1 MTSVTACRQNGCC
14 TCVIAVWTVF
24 RQTLKP
30 LVTSV
35 LSGRKFQKGQMEW
48 VVLVGSIKK
57 KTSLLEQLAKED
69 KAEQKQ
75 KREQDT
81 ANELINEASKK
92 MAAVV
97 ELQSVKV
104 VHTGQSSD
112 ADHAARSDGGV

>member
-1 MTSVTACRQNGCC
+1 
-14 TCVIAVWTVF
+14 
-24 RQTLKP
+24 
-30 LVTSV
+30 
-35 LSGRKFQKGQMEW
+35 MEW

-112 ADHAARSDGGV
+112 ADHAARSDGGVRLRRPRAASTPTAV

>member
-1 MTSVTACRQNGCC
+1 
-14 TCVIAVWTVF
+14 
-24 RQTLKP
+24 
-30 LVTSV
+30 
-35 LSGRKFQKGQMEW
+35 MEW